1 MIKFLKEHISL
12 KEKKVEVI
20 VFLCLSILTM
30 SIDVVITYLNGNF
43 IDLIIDKDNV
53 GVLLSYS
60 GILILGYIV
69 SIVLNY
75 GYQSLSLILRE
86 ELSFSLSSKL
96 IKHIHRVSILKIKKY
111 EPSYLTQRI
120 YSDSSDIINFVLDNV
135 VMIFANVFIGGV
147 VLAYVV
153 SANTKIFIVFVCF
166 LPIYI
171 IVYFFSRNR
180 LVRKTKEVREA
191 QNIFFQKIY
200 EQISLTEN
208 IKTEASFFE
217 YDDYLKKSYQKYIK
231 SFSKYTKLNTG
242 IKSLENFLSYGFY
255 AMLLV
260 LGTVEIV
267 KGNLTIGNF
276 TIINAY

>member
-166 LPIYI
+166 LPIYMM
-171 IVYFFSRNR
+171 
-180 LVRKTKEVREA
+180 LG
-191 QNIFFQKIY
+191 
-200 EQISLTEN
+200 
-208 IKTEASFFE
+208 
-217 YDDYLKKSYQKYIK
+217 
-231 SFSKYTKLNTG
+231 SKP
-242 IKSLENFLSYGFY
+242 
-255 AMLLV
+255 
-260 LGTVEIV
+260 
-267 KGNLTIGNF
+267 
-276 TIINAY
+276 

>member
-180 LVRKTKEVREA
+180 LVRKTKEVRET

-208 IKTEASFFE
+208 IKTEAS
-217 YDDYLKKSYQKYIK
+217 L
-231 SFSKYTKLNTG
+231 
-242 IKSLENFLSYGFY
+242 
-255 AMLLV
+255 
-260 LGTVEIV
+260 
-267 KGNLTIGNF
+267 
-276 TIINAY
+276 

>member
-180 LVRKTKEVREA
+180 LVRKTKEVRET

-260 LGTVEIV
+260 L
-267 KGNLTIGNF
+267 
-276 TIINAY
+276 